1 MMTVVM
7 MMMMMMMMV
16 AGGGC
21 CGSSFF
27 AMTIDTLGSMEVQRY
42 GAATFGTPN
51 PTIFSLRCMWH
62 PQILLAMTFLKHL
75 EVLGENC

>member
-1 MMTVVM
+1 
-7 MMMMMMMMV
+7 MMMV

-27 AMTIDTLGSMEVQRY
+27 AMTIDTLGSMEEEVFW
-42 GAATFGTPN
+42 ATFGKPN
-51 PTIFSLRCMWH
+51 PTIFLLRCMWH

-75 EVLGENC
+75 EVLGDNR